1 MTVPNAV
8 FSDNDFLYVQDG
20 SSTNTM
26 ITGLWVM
33 NVNNFES
40 VIYIADANSMT
51 MISGAMFNNVTT
63 NSDTI
68 YLYGNSTIMNSVF
81 MNSMLTDDDS
91 IIDSYYSAAM
101 PNMIMLNNV
110 NFTNNNVYYT
120 LYSSNPTTLMNS
132 NFMKN
137 MGGVYIDANM
147 NNFMVM
153 VSGCM
158 FWMTMNSDGA
168 LYINSEGETSMITIM
183 NSQFMNN
190 TAVSGALYIYSDGY
204 ASMVT
209 VSNSQFMYN
218 NATSEGTA
226 IYMEGLSAAGV
237 VGAAHSTINIMNC
250 MLNYNWGSYAL
261 YLYDGWAM
269 ITGTMINN
277 NMGGGFEFYDMD
289 NVTMSGSTIMN
300 NMGGLVAGGI
310 YAEYEQTTSAIMLMN
325 VNITGN
331 TGTSAGGIYFD
342 NYANPTNMF
351 TMTNCMLSGN
361 MATGVGV
368 TGIYNELFCYNYNVA
383 GTICACNQGFDFNQN
398 CMNCFSD
405 LYGTSCTK
413 SCPVCSP
420 GQSCNSGTLGTG
432 LCIATKSSMPMPM
445 GEGMHST
452 VSATLLFASVV
463 ISIVLKFI

>member
-1 MTVPNAV
+1 
-8 FSDNDFLYVQDG
+8 
-20 SSTNTM
+20 
-26 ITGLWVM
+26 
-33 NVNNFES
+33 
-40 VIYIADANSMT
+40 
-51 MISGAMFNNVTT
+51 MFNNVT
-63 NSDTI
+63 SSDDTI
-68 YLYGNSTIMNSVF
+68 NAYGNTTIMNSVF
-81 MNSMLTDDDS
+81 MNSMLTSSSIVDS
-91 IIDSYYSAAM
+91 DYTSAS
-101 PNMIMLNNV
+101 NMIMLNNV
-110 NFTNNNVYYT
+110 NFTNNNVLYT
-120 LYSSNPTTLMNS
+120 VYSANPTTLMNC

-137 MGGVYIDANM
+137 MGGVYLEPYMDNYKI
-147 NNFMVM
+147 M

-168 LYINSEGETSMITIM
+168 LYINSDDVMSMITVM

-190 TAVSGALYIYSDGY
+190 TAVDGAALNIYSDDE

-209 VSNSQFMYN
+209 VMNSQFMYN
-218 NATSEGTA
+218 NATTSGTA
-226 IYMEGLSAAGV
+226 IYLEGQSMDGVAANPY
-237 VGAAHSTINIMNC
+237 STINIMNC
-250 MLNYNWGSYAL
+250 MINNNYGGYAL

-277 NMGGGFEFYDMD
+277 NMGGGFQFTDMD

-310 YAEYEQTTSAIMLMN
+310 YAEYEQDTSAIMLMN

-331 TGTSAGGIYFD
+331 TGASAGGIYFD
-342 NYANPTNMF
+342 NYANPTNSF

-361 MATGVGV
+361 MVTGVGS
-368 TGIYNELFCYNYNVA
+368 TGLYNELFCDNFNVA
-383 GTICACNQGFDFNQN
+383 KTICACNPGFDFNQN
-398 CMNCFSD
+398 CLNCFSD

-432 LCIATKSSMPMPM
+432 LCIASKSSMPS
-445 GEGMHST
+445 EGMHTT